1 MAVLAADD
9 RVELDLAADT
19 VDDVGEVDLD
29 RDPDVAPGRRPAR
42 GAAAEAEQVRE
53 HRVGLAEYRLED
65 VLEAAGALRPRVEA
79 AGAEPLVAER
89 VVGPPAVSVGEDLVG
104 LGGLLELLLGG
115 GVGRVDVRVQLA
127 GEAPERPLDLGLLG
141 GAIDAE
147 DLVRVAW
154 HRRDQP
160 S

>member
-1 MAVLAADD
+1 
-9 RVELDLAADT
+9 
-19 VDDVGEVDLD
+19 
-29 RDPDVAPGRRPAR
+29 
-42 GAAAEAEQVRE
+42 
-53 HRVGLAEYRLED
+53 
-65 VLEAAGALRPRVEA
+65 VEA
-79 AGAEPLVAER
+79 ARAEPLVAER

-147 DLVRVAW
+147 ALVRVAW

-160 S
+160 A